1 MHQRMFG
8 TLKNRLDPERTFV
21 FQDSKES
28 LSLGNINERKE
39 DIFLI
44 QLRNVKQMG
53 FGLHQHYQHPRDD
66 YENEMMLFYY
76 YHNAIFP
83 LGNCP
88 KLRFPLNVQD
98 IKLTVCFCVLT
109 FGIKQM
115 PVAKRRHKS
124 SKPFSGP
131 HSIVHTPFSN
141 SEYETIHKY
150 LEDVYFL
157 LLLQLICQ
165 ICQVDECIT

>member
-39 DIFLI
+39 DNSSIFLI

-98 IKLTVCFCVLT
+98 IKQAVCFCVLT
-109 FGIKQM
+109 FGIKPM

-124 SKPFSGP
+124 SKPLMFKRKMAK
-131 HSIVHTPFSN
+131 I
-141 SEYETIHKY
+141 
-150 LEDVYFL
+150 
-157 LLLQLICQ
+157 LQKLMTTSKLFK
-165 ICQVDECIT
+165 DK